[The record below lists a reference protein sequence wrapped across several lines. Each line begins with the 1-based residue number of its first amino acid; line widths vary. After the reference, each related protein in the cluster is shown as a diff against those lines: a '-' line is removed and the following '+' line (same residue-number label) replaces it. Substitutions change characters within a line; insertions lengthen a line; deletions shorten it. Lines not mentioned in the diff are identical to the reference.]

1 MTATRA
7 PHSVD
12 RTQSLVAA
20 PENGNISNI
29 AGDDRLIRAP
39 AFRERYVIAK
49 S

>member
-12 RTQSLVAA
+12 RTRSLVAA

-29 AGDDRLIRAP
+29 AGDERPIQAL